1 MLFVKPTYNTFIFG
15 TKGVDNE
22 KENSKNTSKHKK
34 EKCDMHTINF
44 RLWVYIR
51 ISKSKKTL
59 TCGSSVHLRK
69 MKMLDMWEV
78 ANIET
83 IF

>member
-1 MLFVKPTYNTFIFG
+1 MKKKIAKTHQNIKKKSVTCTLLIFANGFILEFQ
-15 TKGVDNE
+15 NQ
-22 KENSKNTSKHKK
+22 
-34 EKCDMHTINF
+34 
-44 RLWVYIR
+44 
-51 ISKSKKTL
+51 KKTL

-83 IF
+83 IFQQPCMKNYECSQQ